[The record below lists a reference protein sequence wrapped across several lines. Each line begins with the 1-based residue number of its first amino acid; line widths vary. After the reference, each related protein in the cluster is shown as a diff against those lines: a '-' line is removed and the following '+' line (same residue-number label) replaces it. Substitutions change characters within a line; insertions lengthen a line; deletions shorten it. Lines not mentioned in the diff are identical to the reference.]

1 MATNLHINTSIDI
14 IRIAYKNAVITNPK
28 MEYVFSEIMKEME
41 KLHIIKHMHCSF
53 ALFSDDNIIL
63 TNPTYSSLYEYNLE
77 KIDNTLLNEG
87 YRIMSDFIININ
99 KYQCLKHK
107 YSKLLDNGKCSECSE
122 CKTELLKKK
131 EQIKLPFGVFNK
143 DLLLNISKSYNKL
156 SNLDEQIAKL
166 TPSIINSLTLNKL
179 EKKQLIK
186 KTKLIRKLLTTLKK

>member
-14 IRIAYKNAVITNPK
+14 IRIAYKNAVITYPK
-28 MEYVFSEIMKEME
+28 MEHVFYEIMKEME
-41 KLHIIKHMHCSF
+41 KIHIIKHMHCSF
-53 ALFSDDNIIL
+53 ALFSDDNIVL
-63 TNPTYSSLYEYNLE
+63 TNPTSSSLYEYNLE
-77 KIDNTLLNEG
+77 KIDNALINEG
-87 YRIMSDFIININ
+87 YKIMSDFIININ

-107 YSKLLDNGKCSECSE
+107 YSKLLDNGKCSEC
-122 CKTELLKKK
+122 KTEQLKKK

-166 TPSIINSLTLNKL
+166 TPSIINSLLLNKL

-186 KTKLIRKLLTTLKK
+186 KTKLIRKLLTTMKQ